1 MTNTPVFAEDMVIYQ
16 LGVDGQLHA
25 HWQSTSGY
33 FYTGLVYINGQV
45 YNFDEECIL
54 LGIG

>member
-1 MTNTPVFAEDMVIYQ
+1 MVIYQ